1 MSIIPP
7 VLTQTNG
14 VKWVQT
20 VASLLGVAAVG
31 IGSYVTIDR
40 RVSVIEARQQEVI
53 RRLDM
58 LDSRDAESARIGHD
72 DREKIWDAV
81 NANTLARRLYE
92 QRAR

>member
-1 MSIIPP
+1 MSIVPP

-20 VASLLGVAAVG
+20 VASLLGVAALGV
-31 IGSYVTIDR
+31 GSYVAIDR
-40 RVSVIEARQQEVI
+40 RVSVVESRQQEVI
-53 RRLDM
+53 RRLDL
-58 LDSRDAESARIGHD
+58 LDTRDLEFAKIGRE
-72 DREKIWDAV
+72 DREKLWDAV

>member
-20 VASLLGVAAVG
+20 VASLLGVAALGV
-31 IGSYVTIDR
+31 GSYVAIDR
-40 RVSVIEARQQEVI
+40 RVSIVEARQQEMI
-53 RRLDM
+53 RRLDI
-58 LDSRDAESARIGHD
+58 LDARDLEFAKIGRE
-72 DREKIWDAV
+72 DREKLWDAV
-81 NANTLARRLYE
+81 NQNTIERIRD